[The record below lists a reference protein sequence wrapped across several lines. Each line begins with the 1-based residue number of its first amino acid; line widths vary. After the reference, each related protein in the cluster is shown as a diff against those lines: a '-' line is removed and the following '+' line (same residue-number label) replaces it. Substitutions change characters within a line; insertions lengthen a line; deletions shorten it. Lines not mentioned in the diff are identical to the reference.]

1 MNTKAS
7 SVLLMIFELLAVI
20 LVIYLVISISEAYGS
35 SLTVQKINAAEE
47 MRMMIDTLVGIPDD
61 ALVQYPKNLSLF
73 TLTLTNDAIAIYQST
88 EPQNLWVM
96 RSITLPK
103 NHVAEGTVGNI
114 SHVCLEKKHKKII
127 LRACTP

>member
-7 SVLLMIFELLAVI
+7 SVLLMIFELLAVV

-35 SLTVQKINAAEE
+35 STMVQKINAAEE

-73 TLTLTNDAIAIYQST
+73 TLTLTNDAIAIY
-88 EPQNLWVM
+88 EPNQAQNLWIM

-103 NHVAEGTVGNI
+103 NHAAEGTITNI
-114 SHVCLEKKHKKII
+114 AQVCLEKKQKKII
-127 LRACTP
+127 LRACA